1 MPGIQGH
8 NIYIDE
14 DGDAE
19 ANYTVVALI
28 EDDEDDD
35 DEEESTTYFVQRH
48 PANISKRSLNS
59 KPQKYHKSIFKRA
72 FRRFSNENRWLGVGS
87 HKASLGKNQK
97 TSHRTKKDKPSQT
110 IFDGSGRAVLD
121 RLVKKKRSLDDQGT
135 VTTKSLKRVGHFASN
150 GKDIPVLLLI
160 MY

>member
-1 MPGIQGH
+1 MSGIQGH

-28 EDDEDDD
+28 EDDEDDE
-35 DEEESTTYFVQRH
+35 DEEESTTYFAQRH

-59 KPQKYHKSIFKRA
+59 KSQKNHKSMFKRV
-72 FRRFSNENRWLGVGS
+72 FGKFNNENRWLGVDS
-87 HKASLGKNQK
+87 RRKNKKISQRRKKEK
-97 TSHRTKKDKPSQT
+97 TSQK
-110 IFDGSGRAVLD
+110 IFDGYKRAVLN
-121 RLVKKKRSLDDQGT
+121 RHGKKKRSLGDQST

-150 GKDIPVLLLI
+150 GKDIPV
-160 MY
+160 